1 MTAYEKKALFR
12 FQIIHP
18 LLDDRLDKGELT
30 MRVKEASAKQ
40 YVIPGSRKTT
50 VSESTIWS
58 WYKTYLRTRSITSLV
73 PQNRKD
79 KGKKRK
85 ITKGTADSLLQLRL
99 DNPRIPLTALVKKA
113 EAKGLFTAGDTLR
126 MSSIYTFFR
135 EHALELDPKAGRD
148 MRRYEVEGVMD
159 LWHSDCMFGPKVM
172 YRDRRITAKLFCL
185 IDDAS
190 RVIVAGK
197 FYPTETA
204 ESFLDAL
211 WTGFQNRG
219 LPKKVQVDN
228 GSCFRDQRLVLG
240 CAALEVSLCY
250 SRPYHPE
257 GKAKILSTSSRYI
270 ASFERP
276 AA

>member
-85 ITKGTADSLLQLRL
+85 ITKETADSLLQLRL

-126 MSSIYTFFR
+126 MSKHLHILQGTCAGTRSEGRQGYAPVR
-135 EHALELDPKAGRD
+135 GRGGHGPLALRLHVWP
-148 MRRYEVEGVMD
+148 EG
-159 LWHSDCMFGPKVM
+159 H
-172 YRDRRITAKLFCL
+172 
-185 IDDAS
+185 
-190 RVIVAGK
+190 
-197 FYPTETA
+197 
-204 ESFLDAL
+204 
-211 WTGFQNRG
+211 
-219 LPKKVQVDN
+219 VQGQEDN
-228 GSCFRDQRLVLG
+228 GQAVL
-240 CAALEVSLCY
+240 SH
-250 SRPYHPE
+250 R
-257 GKAKILSTSSRYI
+257 
-270 ASFERP
+270 
-276 AA
+276 